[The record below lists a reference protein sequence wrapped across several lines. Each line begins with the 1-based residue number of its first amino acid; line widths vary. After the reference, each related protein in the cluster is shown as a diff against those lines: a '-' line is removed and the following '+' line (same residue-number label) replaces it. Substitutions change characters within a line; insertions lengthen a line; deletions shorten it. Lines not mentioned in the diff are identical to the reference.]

1 MPLMHLLTQPWIWGQ
16 PGGQQPGP
24 GGVQCCPCKACSL
37 LCGTWRPHFPWL
49 GRSQAL
55 GKVSP
60 KSQLS
65 DSHSCTNSEHASP
78 PSACFSKCA
87 SPNVRR
93 GQEESV
99 SLPRGENSCQA
110 VPRGAASLWWHN
122 GRTQP
127 VQLSLFP
134 VQGAQRVHCS
144 SRKPCALSFCI
155 PGERMAEERGKIRDA
170 SVHAEEAVT
179 AQRSLAAWLWM
190 GRQLGAL
197 SKSHSLG
204 SPHYLR

>member
-1 MPLMHLLTQPWIWGQ
+1 MPLMHLLIQPWIWGQ

-24 GGVQCCPCKACSL
+24 RGVQGCPCKACSL

-65 DSHSCTNSEHASP
+65 DSHSCMNSEHASQ
-78 PSACFSKCA
+78 PSACFSKSA

-134 VQGAQRVHCS
+134 VQG
-144 SRKPCALSFCI
+144 
-155 PGERMAEERGKIRDA
+155 G
-170 SVHAEEAVT
+170 SVST
-179 AQRSLAAWLWM
+179 AAAGSPVLSLAASLEKGWQK
-190 GRQLGAL
+190 REE
-197 SKSHSLG
+197 KSEMQASMLKGLAQHSAPLLHGCGWAG
-204 SPHYLR
+204 SWGPSANPIPWDPHTT

>member
-24 GGVQCCPCKACSL
+24 GGVQGCPCKACSL

-65 DSHSCTNSEHASP
+65 DSHSCTNSEHASQ
-78 PSACFSKCA
+78 PSACFSKSA
-87 SPNVRR
+87 SPNVQRE
-93 GQEESV
+93 QEESV

-134 VQGAQRVHCS
+134 VQGGSVSTAAAGSPV
-144 SRKPCALSFCI
+144 LSLAASLEK
-155 PGERMAEERGKIRDA
+155 GWQKRGKIRDA
-170 SVHAEEAVT
+170 SVHAEGAGT
-179 AQRSLAAWLWM
+179 AQRSLAAWLWV